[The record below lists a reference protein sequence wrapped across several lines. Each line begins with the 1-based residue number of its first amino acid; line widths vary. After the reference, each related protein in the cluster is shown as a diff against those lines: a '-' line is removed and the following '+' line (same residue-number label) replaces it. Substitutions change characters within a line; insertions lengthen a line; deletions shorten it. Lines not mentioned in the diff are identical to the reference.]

1 MKRFSRHALIAIQM
15 LVSLAFVWG
24 LLRRTNFEQ
33 IATHVAAAS
42 LSLLAIS
49 LVTKFMG
56 FSLMAARLQRFSSG
70 AGGLGFGESFR
81 AQSIAFVGNNVLPL
95 RLGEALKIGFM
106 SRRGLSSISACIG
119 IAAVERILDSLFL
132 VLFIGAAL
140 LLFSDVIP
148 ASGAL
153 YLFSAVAC
161 AAFGVLC
168 LAARLPD
175 RFTSLVATVT
185 SLLGARQSKL
195 LTGYA
200 AQFARGISAL
210 ASPRLLIS
218 LVALTAGY
226 WIFSALSVY
235 IWILA
240 CGIEVPWHAAI
251 VVLVFVSLSTVIPS
265 APGFIG
271 TYHYF
276 AALALGLFD
285 VAPEMAAS
293 FAIVGHAVAIIPFTI
308 LLSPFVAKDIVALHR
323 AGIPKVVGATRQL
336 DDRAP
341 EHDAS
346 SGEPRETG
354 EAAEPT
360 GVTEP
365 VAAIRSS

>member
-1 MKRFSRHALIAIQM
+1 MKRISRHALIAIQI
-15 LVSLAFVWG
+15 LVSVGFVWG
-24 LLRRTNFEQ
+24 LLRRTNFDQ
-33 IATHVAAAS
+33 IASHVAAAS
-42 LSLLAIS
+42 VSLLAIS

-56 FSLMAARLQRFSSG
+56 FTLMAVRLQRFTSG
-70 AGGLGFGESFR
+70 AGGLTFGESFR

-106 SRRGLSSISACIG
+106 SKRGLSSISACIG
-119 IAAVERILDSLFL
+119 IVAVERILDSLFL

-140 LLFSDVIP
+140 ALFSDVIP

-161 AAFGVLC
+161 AAFTVLYFS
-168 LAARLPD
+168 ARLPD
-175 RFTSLVATVT
+175 RFTALVAAVT
-185 SLLGARQSKL
+185 SILGARQSEI
-195 LTGYA
+195 LTRHA

-218 LVALTAGY
+218 LIALTAGY

-240 CGIEVPWHAAI
+240 CGIDVPWHAAI
-251 VVLVFVSLSTVIPS
+251 IVLVFVSLSTVIPS

-276 AALALGLFD
+276 AALALSLFD

-308 LLSPFVAKDIVALHR
+308 LLSPFVAKDIVALHK
-323 AGIPKVVGATRQL
+323 AGIPKVVGATQGL
-336 DDRAP
+336 DSRAP
-341 EHDAS
+341 EAD
-346 SGEPRETG
+346 
-354 EAAEPT
+354 PT
-360 GVTEP
+360 SCDP
-365 VAAIRSS
+365 VAPIRSS